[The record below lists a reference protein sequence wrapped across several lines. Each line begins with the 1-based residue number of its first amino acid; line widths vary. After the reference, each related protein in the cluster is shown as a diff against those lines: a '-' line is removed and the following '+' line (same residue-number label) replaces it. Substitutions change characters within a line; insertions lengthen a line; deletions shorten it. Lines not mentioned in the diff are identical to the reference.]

1 MKPNIH
7 DSNGKASTPTNF
19 TSEPVLKTQ
28 FSKFAPVCD
37 VCYKVE
43 MPQKPTKVVI
53 VLNFPVL

>member
-28 FSKFAPVCD
+28 FSKLQYWARFWLLVTEQEGIL
-37 VCYKVE
+37 Y
-43 MPQKPTKVVI
+43 
-53 VLNFPVL
+53 